1 MDFTPLSTVS
11 WSMLTDKMVEKVGMT
26 KSPVSLS
33 GLVLVTCMAAGGL
46 TPAPMHS
53 RREKSVYQ
61 SSLQWMF
68 AALVLSS
75 SCKPY
80 ATSRLTLDR
89 TWGFIINSKRR
100 ERRTYPERG
109 RKLVISFSVLL
120 ISVVTANT
128 TTVCTLRVCTCEP
141 MSSLRNKRIASLS
154 NPTTDLST
162 KKQLSLA
169 WTHNWYRWSRTVC
182 HTHDTRSLQTV
193 ISL

>member
-1 MDFTPLSTVS
+1 
-11 WSMLTDKMVEKVGMT
+11 MT
-26 KSPVSLS
+26 GSPVSLS

-61 SSLQWMF
+61 SSVQWMF

-89 TWGFIINSKRR
+89 TWDFIINSKRS

-109 RKLVISFSVLL
+109 RKLVIYFSVLL
-120 ISVVTANT
+120 ISVVTANA
-128 TTVCTLRVCTCEP
+128 TTVCTLSVCTCEP

-182 HTHDTRSLQTV
+182 HTHDTLSLQTQL
-193 ISL
+193 SLYKNLFN